1 MDRLKD
7 APIDEI
13 LVTDTVA
20 MNGNS
25 NKIENLSVVSVSS
38 IIGEALRSI
47 FLDDSVSDI
56 FMGENVL

>member
-38 IIGEALRSI
+38 IIEKL
-47 FLDDSVSDI
+47 
-56 FMGENVL
+56 